1 LDFFKFPFGS
11 VPHPLRAGTTTPE
24 PAPVCA
30 ISAGRGF
37 RLQKSISVTR
47 TQIRGER
54 VAAVVTMYSIN
65 PARLLVNEQL
75 RAAMKMEELASIY
88 SDVAWLVDG

>member
-1 LDFFKFPFGS
+1 
-11 VPHPLRAGTTTPE
+11 
-24 PAPVCA
+24 
-30 ISAGRGF
+30 
-37 RLQKSISVTR
+37 VTR

-54 VAAVVTMYSIN
+54 VAAVVIIYSIN
-65 PARLLVNEQL
+65 QAWLLVNEQL